1 MLAAGDLLR
10 QLDDEWQRARRAHER
25 QVAAAAERVLALEH
39 DDEVERLV
47 EDLRERVRR
56 VQAERRQHRHDLL
69 AKVRAQPSGLARVPR
84 LAAAYAPARV
94 GQRSEE
100 RRVGKE
106 GGSTCRSRWSPYH

>member
-1 MLAAGDLLR
+1 MFAAGDLLR
-10 QLDDEWQRARRAHER
+10 QLDDARQRARRAHER

-69 AKVRAQPSGLARVPR
+69 AEVRAQPYGLARVPR
-84 LAAAYAPARV
+84 LAAEYAPARV
-94 GQRSEE
+94 GQRTDEHTSELKSLM
-100 RRVGKE
+100 RITYAV
-106 GGSTCRSRWSPYH
+106 